1 MKKSFLYLVVLVFL
15 AGCGYK
21 PATYYAKKEINKLV
35 YTNIDINI
43 DSTSNSVLLKDTMNE
58 MVLTQLGAEL
68 TDDKKK
74 ADTIIDLKLSSV
86 SHSALTGDNKGY
98 ARSYRVSVVIVV
110 KYTKKD
116 HTTKSISV
124 SDYYDYSVANDA
136 TVSEQTKDNAT
147 KEAMKKAL
155 QELLSKLAVSSFK
168 E

>member
-1 MKKSFLYLVVLVFL
+1 MNKPFLYLVVLVFL

-21 PATYYAKKEINKLV
+21 PATYYAKKEITGLV

-43 DSTSNSVLLKDTMNE
+43 DSTSNSLLLKDTMNE

-68 TDDKKK
+68 TDDKEK

-98 ARSYRVSVVIVV
+98 ARSYRASVFIVA
-110 KYTKKD
+110 KYTKKAQA
-116 HTTKSISV
+116 TKSISV
-124 SDYYDYSVANDA
+124 SDYYDYSVASDA
-136 TVSEQTKDNAT
+136 TVSEQTKAYAA